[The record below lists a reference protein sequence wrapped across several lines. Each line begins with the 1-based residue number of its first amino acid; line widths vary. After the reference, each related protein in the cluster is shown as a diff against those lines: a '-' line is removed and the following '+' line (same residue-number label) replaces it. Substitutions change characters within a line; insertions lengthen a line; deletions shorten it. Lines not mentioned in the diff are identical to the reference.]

1 MQKSSTKPF
10 IDEFRLLAKDGAW
23 TKIVWHYDRNQ
34 IYLFGAEVDLK
45 AHWNV
50 NDDAWSV
57 MTTLKHPQQ
66 GKTVLWRNHMTPDEV
81 KRVIMYPREHTGK
94 GHIIWA

>member
-1 MQKSSTKPF
+1 MKQQ

-23 TKIVWHYDRNQ
+23 TKIVWHYDRN
-34 IYLFGAEVDLK
+34 
-45 AHWNV
+45 
-50 NDDAWSV
+50 

-94 GHIIWA
+94 GHIVWA